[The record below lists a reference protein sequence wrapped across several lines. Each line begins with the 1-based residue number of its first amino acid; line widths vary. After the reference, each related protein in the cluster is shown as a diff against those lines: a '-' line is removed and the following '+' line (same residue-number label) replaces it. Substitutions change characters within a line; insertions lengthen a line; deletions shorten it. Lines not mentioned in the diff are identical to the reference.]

1 MSTVFDPNDID
12 ALEEGLDEEIV
23 VDPVEGAPDA
33 DADGDADADA
43 DEDED
48 DDDDINLLQQP
59 QLTRA
64 DKTLEEL
71 LGLLDD
77 PYFTPIIPDA
87 VTDYYLAKNGLAT
100 ADVQVKRLLA
110 LATQKFV
117 SDIATDA
124 YEYSRIRSNTAIHAS
139 NNPQTRARA
148 LLMATVANAKG
159 DANLGDD
166 GEQDPSASAALS
178 NQNKE
183 KVCLTMEDLSS
194 ALDEYGLN
202 VNRPQFYR

>member
-1 MSTVFDPNDID
+1 MSTIFDPNDIEN
-12 ALEEGLDEEIV
+12 LEEGIDEEIV
-23 VDPVEGAPDA
+23 HNTDGQTGQNAPSANND
-33 DADGDADADA
+33 DS
-43 DEDED
+43 EED
-48 DDDDINLLQQP
+48 DDEDMDLLNQPP

-64 DKTLEEL
+64 DKTMDEI

-87 VTDYYLAKNGLAT
+87 VTDYYLARNGLET
-100 ADVQVKRLLA
+100 SNVQIKRLLA
-110 LATQKFV
+110 LATQKFI

-124 YEYSRIRSNTAIHAS
+124 YEYSRMRSNTAVYTA
-139 NNPQTRARA
+139 NNPQTKSRQ

-159 DANLGDD
+159 DSSMGDD
-166 GEQDPSASAALS
+166 EEMGANNNAGLNA
-178 NQNKE
+178 QNKE
-183 KVCLTMEDLSS
+183 KVCLKMEDLSS